1 MKLLPLIIVAII
13 AGVTA
18 LSEDHAKAVLPTE
31 ITLSAG
37 RAAEYFVGY
46 TKALQ
51 SFQRNN
57 PTFTGSVPEASLIGR
72 GYPLSADFLVT
83 AGNGITATGTNGRI
97 VTAYA
102 FLPAGAV
109 TGVLKQTQN
118 DASIG
123 SVSGSSWTSY
133 NDGISKPL
141 AISVTDGATVSVIQI
156 GK

>member
-1 MKLLPLIIVAII
+1 MKLLPLIVVAII

-18 LSEDHAKAVLPTE
+18 ISEDHAQAVLPSE
-31 ITLSAG
+31 ITLSVD

-46 TKALQ
+46 TKAVQ
-51 SFQRNN
+51 AFQRNN
-57 PTFTGSVPEASLIGR
+57 PTFTGSIPDASLIGR
-72 GYPLSADFLVT
+72 GYPLSAEFLVT
-83 AGNGITATGTNGRI
+83 AGNGITATGANGRI

-102 FLPAGAV
+102 SLPAGSV
-109 TGVLKQTQN
+109 TGVLKRTQN

-141 AISVTDGATVSVIQI
+141 AIPVTNGATVAVIQM